1 MKSDPR
7 RNRRVAVAGATG
19 LIGSQIVQALCN
31 DPGVA
36 SVHALAR
43 RAPGFSHPKLHLLTI
58 DFAAPITLPP
68 LDEIYLALGTTIKVA
83 GSQAAMRA
91 IDVDANLALAHAAR
105 AAGATRL
112 GLVSAMSAN
121 AASPVFYNR
130 IKGELEQ
137 ALAGLGFEALV
148 IARPSLLQGDRAA
161 LGQPTRSGEIWGARL
176 NALLRPLIPRQWQA
190 IAAADVAAA
199 LAQNVPTASGRVL
212 LTSGAMQGAARCN
225 VGTGLPA

>member
-1 MKSDPR
+1 MKSDQR
-7 RNRRVAVAGATG
+7 RSRRVAVAGATG
-19 LIGSQIVQALCN
+19 LIGSQLMQRLCN

-36 SVHALAR
+36 TVHALAR
-43 RAPGFSHPKLHLLTI
+43 RAPGFTHPKLHLLAV

-68 LDEIYLALGTTIKVA
+68 LDEMYLALGTTIKVA

-112 GLVSAMSAN
+112 GLVSAMGAN
-121 AASPVFYNR
+121 AASSVFYNR

-148 IARPSLLQGDRAA
+148 IARPSLLRGDRTA
-161 LGQPTRSGEIWGARL
+161 LGQSTRSGEIWGERL

-199 LAQNVPTASGRVL
+199 LAQTVPTASGRVL
-212 LTSGAMQGAARCN
+212 LTSGAMQGAAQRN
-225 VGTGLPA
+225 AGTGSPA

>member
-1 MKSDPR
+1 MKSDQR
-7 RNRRVAVAGATG
+7 RSRRVAVAGATG
-19 LIGSQIVQALCN
+19 LIGSQLMQRLCN

-36 SVHALAR
+36 TVHAPAR
-43 RAPGFSHPKLHLLTI
+43 RAPGFTHPKLHLLAV

-68 LDEIYLALGTTIKVA
+68 LDEMYLALGTTIKVA

-112 GLVSAMSAN
+112 GLVSAMGAN
-121 AASPVFYNR
+121 AASSVFYNR

-148 IARPSLLQGDRAA
+148 IARPSLLRGDRTA
-161 LGQPTRSGEIWGARL
+161 LGQSTRGGEIWGERL
-176 NALLRPLIPRQWQA
+176 NALLRPLLPRQWQA
-190 IAAADVAAA
+190 IAAADVATA
-199 LAQNVPTASGRVL
+199 LAQTVPTASGRVL
-212 LTSGAMQGAARCN
+212 LTSGAMQGAAQRN
-225 VGTGLPA
+225 VDTGSPA

>member
-43 RAPGFSHPKLHLLTI
+43 RSPGFSHPKLHLLTI

-112 GLVSAMSAN
+112 GLVSGFGMIN
-121 AASPVFYNR
+121 YDRGLCTAAT
-130 IKGELEQ
+130 L
-137 ALAGLGFEALV
+137 LA
-148 IARPSLLQGDRAA
+148 
-161 LGQPTRSGEIWGARL
+161 RSDA
-176 NALLRPLIPRQWQA
+176 
-190 IAAADVAAA
+190 
-199 LAQNVPTASGRVL
+199 
-212 LTSGAMQGAARCN
+212 
-225 VGTGLPA
+225 